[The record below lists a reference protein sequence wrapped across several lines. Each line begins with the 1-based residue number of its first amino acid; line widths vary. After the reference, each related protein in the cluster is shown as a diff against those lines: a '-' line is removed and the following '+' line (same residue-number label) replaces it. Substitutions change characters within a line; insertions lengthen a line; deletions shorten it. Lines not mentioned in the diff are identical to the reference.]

1 MNRGQYFEDL
11 AAGILRR
18 AGLKIIERNFRCK
31 PGEIDLVCRD
41 GRTLVFVEVRYR
53 AQTRFASA
61 LASITPAK
69 QRRLIA
75 AAQIYLLQRGLANN
89 TACRFDIVGFDGER
103 PGEDGIQ
110 WLKNAIGT

>member
-11 AAGILRR
+11 AARMLQH

-41 GRTLVFVEVRYR
+41 GKTLVFVEVRYR
-53 AQTRFASA
+53 AQTGFASA
-61 LASITPAK
+61 VVSVTQAK
-69 QRRLIA
+69 QRRLVA
-75 AAQIYLLQRGLANN
+75 AAQVYLLQRGLTDN